1 MKSNGK
7 TNRLSQRQNWTWP
20 SYITSGVSGWA
31 AQISASVA
39 LDLSLFSVILFF
51 KQVKIYYYSPFFVY
65 GATVTRKCGLKGRMD

>member
-39 LDLSLFSVILFF
+39 LDLSLFFQLFCF
-51 KQVKIYYYSPFFVY
+51 LNK
-65 GATVTRKCGLKGRMD
+65 LKFIIIRLFLFTAPLWHAKAA

>member
-7 TNRLSQRQNWTWP
+7 TNRSSQRQNWTWP

-39 LDLSLFSVILFF
+39 LDLSPFFSYSVFKLFLNKLEFITTRLFF
-51 KQVKIYYYSPFFVY
+51 CLRRHCDMTAK
-65 GATVTRKCGLKGRMD
+65 AA